1 MASFV
6 GSAPP
11 RRAEWSVD
19 DAARFAALKEFKLL
33 QLLSTDKKALATAR
47 RLGFMFGHTQTQ
59 PTASS
64 CSFCGRCCCV
74 VSD

>member
-1 MASFV
+1 MASIV

-33 QLLSTDKKALATAR
+33 QLLSLDRQEATAVVLR
-47 RLGFMFGHTQTQ
+47 RIRTDT
-59 PTASS
+59 
-64 CSFCGRCCCV
+64 
-74 VSD
+74 